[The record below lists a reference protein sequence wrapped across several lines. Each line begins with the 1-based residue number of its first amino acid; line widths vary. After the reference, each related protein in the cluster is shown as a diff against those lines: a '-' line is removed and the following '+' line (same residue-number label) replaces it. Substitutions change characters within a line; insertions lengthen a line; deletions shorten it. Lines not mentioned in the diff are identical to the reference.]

1 MCCSGNQVI
10 LEGKMVFQVSRALSI
25 SYQNAKIS
33 HFQQNRKNS
42 AKSSDRKPSPLG
54 TAGPGPVP
62 CSRCPPA
69 RRFRNTSLLP
79 GHKGGHVSLKS
90 QRYHPPMSNKRSS
103 RRIFCMGVLFSSLK
117 LVGLK
122 HKKREAA
129 GQGHHLE
136 SSWLMKIQLTLG
148 HCLQQAPCV
157 RNF

>member
-1 MCCSGNQVI
+1 M
-10 LEGKMVFQVSRALSI
+10 
-25 SYQNAKIS
+25 
-33 HFQQNRKNS
+33 
-42 AKSSDRKPSPLG
+42 
-54 TAGPGPVP
+54 
-62 CSRCPPA
+62 
-69 RRFRNTSLLP
+69 
-79 GHKGGHVSLKS
+79 SLKS